1 MTSLVSRNIYVNG
14 RRTSMRLELEVWA
27 ALEEIGARE
36 GRTTSTLRTF
46 ISKHPRR
53 GSFTSVIETFA
64 LLYCRELVTIL
75 EQNQRRNHAFAVN
88 LINSALAAIKYPLSA
103 DYGYFFGAPPL

>member
-36 GRTTSTLRTF
+36 GITTSTLCTF
-46 ISKHPRR
+46 INKHPRR
-53 GSFTSVIETFA
+53 GSFT
-64 LLYCRELVTIL
+64 
-75 EQNQRRNHAFAVN
+75 
-88 LINSALAAIKYPLSA
+88 
-103 DYGYFFGAPPL
+103 

>member
-36 GRTTSTLRTF
+36 GMTTSTLCTF
-46 ISKHPRR
+46 INKHPRR
-53 GSFTSVIETFA
+53 GSFTSVIRTFA
-64 LLYCRELVTIL
+64 LLYYRELVTIL
-75 EQNQRRNHAFAVN
+75 EQNQRRDHAVAEN
-88 LINSALAAIKYPLSA
+88 LINRTLSAIK
-103 DYGYFFGAPPL
+103 